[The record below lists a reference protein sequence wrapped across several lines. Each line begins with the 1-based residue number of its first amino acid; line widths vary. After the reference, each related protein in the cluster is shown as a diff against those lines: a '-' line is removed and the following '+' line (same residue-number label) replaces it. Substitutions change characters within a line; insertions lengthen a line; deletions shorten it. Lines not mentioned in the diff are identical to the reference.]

1 MIERSLSLVAER
13 SRFFWWL
20 SGVEAT
26 FLFNR
31 SKVSILILGASGFL
45 GQTLFK
51 ELNPYF
57 DVYGTY
63 FSSKAGYDN
72 NHRFFQ
78 WDVESEGLEY
88 VFKRTSPDIIITV
101 FKGAFPAQLEAYNE
115 MINYV
120 VRHRRK
126 LIFVS
131 TTNVFDAFSNYPSYE
146 YDKTLSSSIYGRFL
160 IKIENSLL
168 RLPNS
173 YYNILRL
180 PMVFGKLSP
189 RVKKII
195 DADKNRLPI
204 DVFPK
209 VVINATTGEKF
220 SQQVHYIINQ
230 NLEGV
235 FHLGSTDLIHHK
247 DLIEDICDINDI
259 HNPIFK
265 NNYESNQDR
274 YLALLSKYNPL
285 PEHKTIT
292 VDAVVKACK
301 LI

>member
-1 MIERSLSLVAER
+1 MR
-13 SRFFWWL
+13 
-20 SGVEAT
+20 
-26 FLFNR
+26 
-31 SKVSILILGASGFL
+31 ILIIGASGFL
-45 GQTLFK
+45 GQTLYK

-63 FSSKAGYDN
+63 FSSKTHFDN
-72 NHRFFQ
+72 NQRFFQ
-78 WDVESEGLEY
+78 WDVATEGLEF
-88 VFKRTSPDIIITV
+88 VLKETAPDVIITV

-189 RVKKII
+189 RVRDIFE
-195 DADKNRLPI
+195 ANEARLPI

-235 FHLGSTDLIHHK
+235 FHLGSSDLVHHK

-285 PEHKTIT
+285 PRHKSITI
-292 VDAVVKACK
+292 DEVVKACK
-301 LI
+301 LV

>member
-1 MIERSLSLVAER
+1 MR
-13 SRFFWWL
+13 
-20 SGVEAT
+20 
-26 FLFNR
+26 
-31 SKVSILILGASGFL
+31 ILIIGASGFL
-45 GQTLFK
+45 GQSLFK

-63 FSSKAGYDN
+63 FSSAKHFIDN
-72 NHRFFQ
+72 KRFFA
-78 WDVESEGLEY
+78 WDVESEGLEN
-88 VFKRTSPDIIITV
+88 VLKSTRPDILITT
-101 FKGAFPAQLEAYNE
+101 FKGPFPAQIEAYNE

-120 VRHRRK
+120 IRYRK
-126 LIFVS
+126 KLMFIS

-189 RVKKII
+189 RLKEIFES
-195 DADKNRLPI
+195 DKERIPI

-209 VVINATTGEKF
+209 VVINVTSAEKF

-230 NLEGV
+230 SLQGV
-235 FHLGSTDLIHHK
+235 FHLGSSDLIHHK
-247 DLIEDICDINDI
+247 DLIEDICDINEI
-259 HNPIFK
+259 YNPIFK

-285 PEHKTIT
+285 PEHKME
-292 VDAVVKACK
+292 KNK
-301 LI
+301 PKSPWQLR